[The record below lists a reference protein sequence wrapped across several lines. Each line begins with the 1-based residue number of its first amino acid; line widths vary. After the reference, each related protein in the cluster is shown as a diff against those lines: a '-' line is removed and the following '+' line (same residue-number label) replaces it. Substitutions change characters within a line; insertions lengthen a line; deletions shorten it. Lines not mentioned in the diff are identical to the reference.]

1 MKSAMKLSKIAAAR
15 DVKHVFAVF
24 KRFLCFC
31 SFWWPLLL
39 TFNDVD
45 YLNDIDALSDHI
57 K

>member
-31 SFWWPLLL
+31 SFWWPLLV